1 MIVIIFG
8 FLLFETS
15 LIFQIYSFNKQQQ
28 QQQQQQQKNT
38 DMNMNI
44 IT

>member
-1 MIVIIFG
+1 MIVLIFG

-15 LIFQIYSFNKQQQ
+15 LIFQIYSFNKQQH
-28 QQQQQQQKNT
+28 QQQKNT
-38 DMNMNI
+38 AMNMNI

>member
-28 QQQQQQQKNT
+28 QQQQNT
-38 DMNMNI
+38 AMNMNI

>member
-1 MIVIIFG
+1 MIVLIFG

-28 QQQQQQQKNT
+28 QQQKNT

>member
-28 QQQQQQQKNT
+28 QQQQKNT
-38 DMNMNI
+38 AMNMNI

>member
-28 QQQQQQQKNT
+28 QRQKNT
-38 DMNMNI
+38 AMNMNI

>member
-8 FLLFETS
+8 FLLFETI

-28 QQQQQQQKNT
+28 QNT
-38 DMNMNI
+38 AMNLNI

>member
-1 MIVIIFG
+1 MIVLIFG

-28 QQQQQQQKNT
+28 QQQNT

>member
-28 QQQQQQQKNT
+28 QQQQKNT

>member
-15 LIFQIYSFNKQQQ
+15 LIFQIYSFIK
-28 QQQQQQQKNT
+28 QQQQQQKNT

>member
-28 QQQQQQQKNT
+28 QQQKT
-38 DMNMNI
+38 LI
-44 IT
+44 

>member
-1 MIVIIFG
+1 MIVLIFG

-28 QQQQQQQKNT
+28 QQQQNT

>member
-15 LIFQIYSFNKQQQ
+15 LIFQIYSFNKQQHEHEY
-28 QQQQQQQKNT
+28 NY
-38 DMNMNI
+38 I
-44 IT
+44 IYICQA

>member
-1 MIVIIFG
+1 MIVLIFG

-28 QQQQQQQKNT
+28 QQQQKNT

>member
-15 LIFQIYSFNKQQQ
+15 SIFQIYSFNK

>member
-28 QQQQQQQKNT
+28 QQQQQKNT

>member
-28 QQQQQQQKNT
+28 QQQQNT

>member
-1 MIVIIFG
+1 M
-8 FLLFETS
+8 FETS

-28 QQQQQQQKNT
+28 QQQKNT
-38 DMNMNI
+38 AMNMNI

>member
-28 QQQQQQQKNT
+28 QQQKNT